1 MRCDAYSGSSN
12 DEEKDGPSKI
22 EEISTGHANKHD
34 SGRKEVTAES
44 SGNEEMEV
52 MKFHC
57 FPVSAHRETVKLRIP
72 GQDRPRR
79 L

>member
-12 DEEKDGPSKI
+12 DEEKDGPS
-22 EEISTGHANKHD
+22 ANKHE
-34 SGRKEVTAES
+34 SGRKEATAES

-72 GQDRPRR
+72 GQDGPRR